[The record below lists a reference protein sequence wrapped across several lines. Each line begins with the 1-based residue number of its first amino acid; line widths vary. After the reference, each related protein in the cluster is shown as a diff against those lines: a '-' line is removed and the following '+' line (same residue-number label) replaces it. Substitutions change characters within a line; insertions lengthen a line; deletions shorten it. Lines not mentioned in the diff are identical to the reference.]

1 MEGDWIKIN
10 EWLYPLAWLYGM
22 GVGLRNKMFD
32 WGLLPSESFD
42 VPVISV
48 GNITVGGTGKTP
60 HVEYLIRLLK
70 DICPIAVLS
79 RGYKRST
86 SGFLLADESTSAK
99 EIGDE
104 AWQMKHKYPFI
115 SMAVDKNRR
124 RGIHH
129 LCDDAETG
137 AILLDDA
144 FQHRYVTPGINIL
157 LTDYHRLICDDALLP
172 AGRLRE
178 PKNAKDRANI
188 VIVTKCP
195 RTIKPMDFRVLSKAL
210 SLYPYQKLFFTTF
223 KYTHIYPLFGSRD
236 EDMPLSALPEDEE
249 ILLVAGVAQP
259 TQVEADLSVYCKHIT
274 LLPFPDHHSFKER
287 DLVKIRET
295 FDSLKGKKRILT
307 TEKDAARLRDCVE
320 DEILKDN
327 LYVLPVEV
335 EFLLDEE
342 EQFNQTIIGYVRKNS
357 RNSVLVKSQNAHK
370 SRDSHHH
377 GNRTRKISFRY
388 NGSL

>member
-22 GVGLRNKMFD
+22 GVGIRNKMFD
-32 WGLLPSESFD
+32 WGLLPSETFD

-70 DICPIAVLS
+70 DTCPVAVLS

-86 SGFLLADESTSAK
+86 RGFLLADEGTTAK

-104 AWQMKHKYPFI
+104 AWQMKQKYPFI

-124 RGIHH
+124 RGIHR
-129 LCDDAETG
+129 LSDDAETG

-195 RTIKPMDFRVLSKAL
+195 RMIKPMDFRVLSKAL

-223 KYTHIYPLFGSRD
+223 NYTHIYPLFGSRN
-236 EDMPLSALPEDEE
+236 EEIPLSSLPKDEE

-259 TQVEADLSVYCKHIT
+259 KQVETDLSVYCKHIT
-274 LLPFPDHHSFKER
+274 LMPFSDHHSFKKH
-287 DLVKIRET
+287 DLEKIREA
-295 FDSLKGKKRILT
+295 FDELKGKKRIIT
-307 TEKDAARLRDCVE
+307 TEKDAARLRDIVD
-320 DEILKDN
+320 DEVLREN

-335 EFLLDEE
+335 EFLLDEK

-370 SRDSHHH
+370 SRDGHYH
-377 GNRTRKISFRY
+377 GNGTREISFRY
-388 NGSL
+388 N

>member
-10 EWLYPLAWLYGM
+10 EWLYPLSWLYGM
-22 GVGLRNKMFD
+22 GVGLRNKLFD
-32 WGLLPSESFD
+32 WGVLPSEAFD
-42 VPVISV
+42 VPVISI

-70 DICPIAVLS
+70 DVCPVAVLS

-86 SGFLLADESTSAK
+86 SGFLLAGKQTKAR

-104 AWQMKHKYPFI
+104 AYQMKQKYPFI

-124 RGIHH
+124 RGIRR
-129 LCDDAETG
+129 LSDDLQTG

-144 FQHRYVTPGINIL
+144 FQHRYVKPGINIL

-178 PKNAKDRANI
+178 PKKAKDRANI

-223 KYTHIYPLFGSRD
+223 KYTHIYPLFLNENEGL
-236 EDMPLSALPEDEE
+236 PLSALPENEE
-249 ILLVAGVAQP
+249 VLLVAGVAQP
-259 TQVEADLSVYCKHIT
+259 EQVKADLSEYCKHIT
-274 LLPFPDHHSFKER
+274 LLPFPDHHAFKER
-287 DLVKIRET
+287 DLEKIREA
-295 FDSLKGKKRILT
+295 FDSLRVSHKCIIT
-307 TEKDAARLRDCVE
+307 TEKDAARLHDIVD
-320 DEILKDN
+320 DEVLREN
-327 LYVLPVEV
+327 LFVLPVEV
-335 EFLLDEE
+335 EFLLNEE

-370 SRDSHHH
+370 SRDGHHH
-377 GNRTRKISFRY
+377 GDGTRKISFRY
-388 NGSL
+388 N

>member
-10 EWLYPLAWLYGM
+10 EWLYPLSWLYRM
-22 GVGLRNKMFD
+22 GVGIRNKLFD
-32 WGLLPSESFD
+32 WGILPSEAFD

-60 HVEYLIRLLK
+60 HVEYLVRLLK
-70 DICPIAVLS
+70 EVCTVAVLS

-86 SGFLLADESTSAK
+86 RGFLLADESTTAR

-104 AWQMKHKYPFI
+104 AYQMKLKYPFI

-124 RGIHH
+124 EGIR
-129 LCDDAETG
+129 LLSDNQQTG
-137 AILLDDA
+137 VILLDDA
-144 FQHRYVTPGINIL
+144 FQHRYVRPGINIL

-178 PKNAKDRANI
+178 PKKSKDRANI

-223 KYTHIYPLFGSRD
+223 KYTHIYPLFTNKKQDISLT
-236 EDMPLSALPEDEE
+236 EILEDEE

-259 TQVEADLSVYCKHIT
+259 KQVEDDLAIYCKHIT
-274 LLPFPDHHSFKER
+274 LMPFSDHHSFKER
-287 DLVKIRET
+287 DLIRIREA
-295 FDSLKGKKRILT
+295 FDNLKGKHKRIIT
-307 TEKDAARLRDCVE
+307 TEKDAARLRTIVN
-320 DEILKDN
+320 DEVLKEN
-327 LYVLPVEV
+327 LFVLPVEV

-342 EQFNQTIIGYVRKNS
+342 EQFNQTIIGYVQKNS

-370 SRDSHHH
+370 SQNSNNN
-377 GNRTRKISFRY
+377 GNGSRKISFRY
-388 NGSL
+388 N